1 MTVRRWTSSPRRKA
15 AVWIVQGIAGILAAL
30 ALAACEDPVD
40 RSVVRGDRYLAVGDV
55 DGAIAEYLLAR
66 RVSGDTDDLLL
77 RLGQA
82 YAVRGD
88 VDEALTVYETLA
100 ERDPR
105 LRHQAAASLAGLAW
119 SARERGAAENM
130 SRALEPLVGWGLGYL
145 PADLQRSLAAYHAAE
160 GDYARALS
168 LRLALLAGEEDPEP
182 AVLYDIGLAYEQL
195 GACTRALPFY
205 RDFLEAMEESRSNP
219 EDARYRYGNCL
230 YVSADADRGEGRPA
244 AALEKLAEMVEL
256 GVPRTHMVEA
266 HFLLG
271 ELHLGLGQTDEALVN
286 YARVLEL
293 NPTRTHALVRRA
305 EERMRQIRFG
315 FE

>member
-1 MTVRRWTSSPRRKA
+1 MVTVRQ
-15 AVWIVQGIAGILAAL
+15 WIVQGTAGVLAAL
-30 ALAACEDPVD
+30 AVAACEDPVD
-40 RSVVRGDRYLAVGDV
+40 RSVVRGDRYLAVGDA
-55 DGAIAEYLLAR
+55 DMAIAEYLLAR

-82 YAVRGD
+82 HAARGD

-130 SRALEPLVGWGLGYL
+130 SRALQPLVDWGLGYL

-168 LRLALLAGEEDPEP
+168 LRLALLAGEGEPEP
-182 AVLYDIGLAYEQL
+182 AVLYDVGLAYEQL

-219 EDARYRYGNCL
+219 RDARYRYGNCL
-230 YVSADADRGEGRPA
+230 YVSAAEDRAEGRPA
-244 AALEKLAEMVEL
+244 AAS
-256 GVPRTHMVEA
+256 RS
-266 HFLLG
+266 
-271 ELHLGLGQTDEALVN
+271 
-286 YARVLEL
+286 
-293 NPTRTHALVRRA
+293 
-305 EERMRQIRFG
+305 
-315 FE
+315 